1 MCSQKCSWKHTRQR
15 SPAQDAA
22 SCAPCL
28 IFLFK
33 ETALCFSLPMVFSTD
48 PPWIQLPLGDLWWS
62 LTAID
67 EYRTGSQGNSWKTSR
82 WGLAHN
88 SVSWTSLTCKYN
100 RHRSHSV
107 KLLPSAC
114 TTWAC
119 STTNMPLQDSI
130 PSWPMWPSSHYP
142 WGCICEGCHLW
153 GTIKQP

>member
-1 MCSQKCSWKHTRQR
+1 MCVHR
-15 SPAQDAA
+15 SALESTPGREAQHRMLLHVHPVLFFFLKKLLCA
-22 SCAPCL
+22 S
-28 IFLFK
+28 
-33 ETALCFSLPMVFSTD
+33 LC
-48 PPWIQLPLGDLWWS
+48 PWSSPLTHHEYSYLWVIS

-67 EYRTGSQGNSWKTSR
+67 EYRTGSKGNSWKTSR

-107 KLLPSAC
+107 KLRLPSAC